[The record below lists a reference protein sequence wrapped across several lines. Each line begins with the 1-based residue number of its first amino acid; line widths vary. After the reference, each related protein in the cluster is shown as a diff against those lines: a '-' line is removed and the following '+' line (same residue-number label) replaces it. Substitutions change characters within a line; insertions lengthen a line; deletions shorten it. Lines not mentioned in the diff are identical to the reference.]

1 MISENYFFSPS
12 KWLNFASFLLY
23 RKKFWKPKWLQEALS
38 SLEMPQLCHGGSLKC
53 IRLIFGLFN
62 LQMCLRASPN
72 WYKMAFYKAKNQLN
86 MRKNWRLKFFEF
98 FGFFIAQAS
107 QKTSY
112 APKIAKFDQ
121 WLALNSP
128 NQCFSFSSLFI
139 DFRHIK
145 CHFISI
151 WASLRVL
158 LKSKQAK
165 FGSNIF

>member
-12 KWLNFASFLLY
+12 KWWNFASFLLY

-72 WYKMAFYKAKNQLN
+72 WYKMSFYKAKINLIWGKIEDWNFLN
-86 MRKNWRLKFFEF
+86 FLGFLLLKH
-98 FGFFIAQAS
+98 IK
-107 QKTSY
+107 KTSY

-121 WLALNSP
+121 WLALNSS
-128 NQCFSFSSLFI
+128 NQCFSFSPLFI
-139 DFRHIK
+139 DFCHIK

-158 LKSKQAK
+158 LRAKQAK